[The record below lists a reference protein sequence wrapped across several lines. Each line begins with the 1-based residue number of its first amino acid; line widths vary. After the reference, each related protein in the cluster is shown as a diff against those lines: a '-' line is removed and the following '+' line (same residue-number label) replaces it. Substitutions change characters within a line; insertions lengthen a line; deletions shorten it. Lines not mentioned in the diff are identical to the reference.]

1 VSDQPTATP
10 ESIWVIGVREE
21 DGLDRGFWD
30 RRKVDRE
37 PVPVEK
43 LNNEMAQLVG
53 GMHSVIA
60 RIEAESDRWQLEEV
74 QVAVEIGAKG
84 SVSLLGTGGEVS
96 GTGGLTFTF
105 KRSG

>member
-1 VSDQPTATP
+1 MTDQQAPDH
-10 ESIWVIGVREE
+10 IWVVGVREE
-21 DGLDRGFWD
+21 QGVDRGFWD

-37 PVPVEK
+37 PVPVAR
-43 LNNEMAQLVG
+43 LNDEMANLVG
-53 GMHSVIA
+53 GMHQVIA
-60 RIEAESDRWQLEEV
+60 RIEAESERWQLDEV

-105 KRSG
+105 KRS